1 LIGLEGKAG
10 SLLGWG
16 LRALVTVFFENEVCG
31 AVFDVVAGDGAGL
44 GEFVDFFW
52 KKPKMD
58 FWLLE
63 DCEAEAGCFFFC
75 EARGVDISLPSIPR
89 TMVRVAGI
97 NSAAL
102 NRKRS
107 KRCAF

>member
-16 LRALVTVFFENEVCG
+16 LRALVKVFFENDVWG
-31 AVFDVVAGDGAGL
+31 VVFAVVAVAGDGAGL

-58 FWLLE
+58 F
-63 DCEAEAGCFFFC
+63 
-75 EARGVDISLPSIPR
+75 
-89 TMVRVAGI
+89 
-97 NSAAL
+97 
-102 NRKRS
+102 
-107 KRCAF
+107 